1 MTADMTPGSWSNA
14 LTVMETLL
22 VQICVKWTFA
32 GANGLEMVWNF
43 CFANVAFRFLSLRK
57 RPLFLAICYNIID
70 GSSQPI
76 LSFWGE
82 LTLLTHFT
90 EYPIW
95 VLRFS
100 LRQKYY
106 YEKRRLHYAK
116 RF

>member
-1 MTADMTPGSWSNA
+1 MAADMTPGSWSNA

-32 GANGLEMVWNF
+32 GANGLEMVWYF
-43 CFANVAFRFLSLRK
+43 CFANVGFPFLSLRR

-95 VLRFS
+95 ILRFS